1 MPNPKMFS
9 KDGWQG
15 IWRPERKM
23 IDIYR
28 LEDDRADLKDE
39 LSIKVKSEKRAKEY
53 FDALQE

>member
-1 MPNPKMFS
+1 ML
-9 KDGWQG
+9 
-15 IWRPERKM
+15 
-23 IDIYR
+23 DIYR